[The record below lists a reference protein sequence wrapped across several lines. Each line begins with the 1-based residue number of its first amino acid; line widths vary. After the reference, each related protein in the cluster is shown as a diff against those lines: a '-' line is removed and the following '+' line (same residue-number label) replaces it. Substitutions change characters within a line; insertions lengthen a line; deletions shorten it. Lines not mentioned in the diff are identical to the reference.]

1 MIKIILISLIFFLCL
16 IVFMKSFSKIRFFL
30 KKLLNNS
37 FLRLLLFKGLWRLI
51 KLLIFK
57 R

>member
-16 IVFMKSFSKIRFFL
+16 IILMKNFAKIKFFL
-30 KKLLNNS
+30 RGLLNNS

>member
-16 IVFMKSFSKIRFFL
+16 IVLMKNFAKIRFFL
-30 KKLLNNS
+30 RGLLNNS
-37 FLRLLLFKGLWRLI
+37 FLRLLIFKGLWRLI
-51 KLLIFK
+51 KLLILK